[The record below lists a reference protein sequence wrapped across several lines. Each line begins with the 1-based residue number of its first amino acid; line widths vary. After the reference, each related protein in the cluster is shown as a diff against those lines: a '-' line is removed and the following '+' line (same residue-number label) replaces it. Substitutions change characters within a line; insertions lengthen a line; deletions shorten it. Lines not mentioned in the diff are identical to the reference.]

1 MPYLKLSAAC
11 LAYGHVPLLDHADFQ
26 LDPGERVALI
36 GRNGTGKSS
45 LLAAMAAGTGRG
57 RLDDGEV
64 WVQPGIRV
72 GYVPQE
78 PPFDPAM
85 TVFQAVVS
93 GMGETSALLAEYHDV
108 SHQLAEGVGDH
119 DALLARMDSLQH
131 ELEARGAWA
140 YEAQA
145 ERVIDRFG
153 LDPEASVGA
162 LSGGQKKRL
171 ALAQALAVAPEVL
184 LLDEPTNHLDI
195 AAIEWLENL
204 LIESG
209 VTLFF
214 ITHDRSFLDRVCTR
228 IVELDRGKLAS
239 FPGSFTQYQQRKE
252 AMLHEESLA
261 NARADKLLKEEEVW
275 IRKGVEA
282 RRTRAVFRV
291 QRLDKLR
298 AERQARRERMGK
310 VNLQL
315 DSGDKSGKLV
325 AELEHVNK
333 AYGERQI
340 VRDFSARIQRGD
352 KIGLIGPNGAGKTT
366 LLRLIL
372 GELQPDSG
380 IVRQG
385 TKMEIA
391 YFDQFR
397 TQLNPDSTLA
407 DVISPGSDYVE
418 IGGARKH
425 VIGYLE
431 DFLFAPERARSPV
444 SSLSGGER
452 NRLLLA
458 RLFAKPA
465 NVLVLDEPTNDLDIE
480 TLELLEELLQTYEG
494 TLFLVSHDRTFL
506 DNVVTQTIAAE
517 GEGGWKEYAGGYSDW
532 AGYKASLAKEAASK
546 AKAEARPVAKPAEV
560 PRAKADKLSWKEQ
573 RELEALPGKIAA
585 LEGEQAELTKLLED
599 PAIYQRDVRP
609 RRRRPNGWLPST
621 MNSCSAWSVG
631 RPWNPAP
638 GDASSRLALP
648 QGAFCPSASRAGIG
662 SSPRRWR
669 TASGVMLSSSPISLK
684 SSGRAA
690 SSQPCEEWRASLTA
704 RMTFLTR
711 G

>member
-1 MPYLKLSAAC
+1 MPYLKLTDAC
-11 LAYGHVPLLDHADFQ
+11 LAYGHVPLLDRADFQ
-26 LDPGERVALI
+26 LDSGERVALI

-45 LLAAMAAGTGRG
+45 LLAAMAAGSGKG

-78 PPFDPAM
+78 PPFDPEVS
-85 TVFQAVVS
+85 VFEAVIS
-93 GMGETSALLAEYHDV
+93 GMGETSTLLAEYHEI
-108 SHQLAEGVGDH
+108 SHQLADGQGDH
-119 DALLARMDSLQH
+119 DLLLAKMDLLQH
-131 ELEARGAWA
+131 ELESRGAWA

-145 ERVIDRFG
+145 EKVIARFS
-153 LDPEASVGA
+153 LDPEAKVGS

-195 AAIEWLENL
+195 AAIEWLETL

-209 VTLFF
+209 VTLLF
-214 ITHDRSFLDRVCTR
+214 ITHDRSFLDRVSTR

-239 FPGSFTQYQQRKE
+239 FPGNFSQYQQRKE

-291 QRLDKLR
+291 QRLDRLR
-298 AERQARRERMGK
+298 AERQARRDRMGK

-315 DSGDKSGKLV
+315 EVGDRSGKLV
-325 AELEHVNK
+325 AELEHVQK
-333 AYGERQI
+333 SYGQRPI
-340 VRDFSARIQRGD
+340 VADFSTRIQRGD

-372 GELQPDSG
+372 GELQPDAGS
-380 IVRQG
+380 VRQG

-397 TQLNPDSTLA
+397 TQLNPDSTLS
-407 DVISPGSDYVE
+407 DVISPGSDWVE

-458 RLFAKPA
+458 RLFAQPS
-465 NVLVLDEPTNDLDIE
+465 NLLVMDEPTNDLDVE
-480 TLELLEELLQTYEG
+480 TLELLEELLGDYPG
-494 TLFLVSHDRTFL
+494 TLLLVSHDRDFL
-506 DNVVTQTIAAE
+506 DNVVTSTIVME
-517 GEGGWKEYAGGYSDW
+517 GDGRIGEFVGGYSDW
-532 AGYKASLAKEAASK
+532 LRQAAAAAERQAAAPTRPATTGAGATGAPVAGSQPKAKRSFKEIKELEQLPLRIEALETQLAAMALRMTQPDYYQREAAL
-546 AKAEARPVAKPAEV
+546 VT
-560 PRAKADKLSWKEQ
+560 ADN
-573 RELEALPGKIAA
+573 IAMA
-585 LEGEQAELTKLLED
+585 SAQAELDAAYLRWEQLE
-599 PAIYQRDVRP
+599 
-609 RRRRPNGWLPST
+609 G
-621 MNSCSAWSVG
+621 G
-631 RPWNPAP
+631 
-638 GDASSRLALP
+638 
-648 QGAFCPSASRAGIG
+648 
-662 SSPRRWR
+662 
-669 TASGVMLSSSPISLK
+669 
-684 SSGRAA
+684 
-690 SSQPCEEWRASLTA
+690 
-704 RMTFLTR
+704 
-711 G
+711 

>member
-1 MPYLKLSAAC
+1 MPYLKLSSAC
-11 LAYGHVPLLDHADFQ
+11 LAYGHVPLLDHADFL

-45 LLAAMAAGTGRG
+45 LLAAMAAGSGRG

-78 PPFDPAM
+78 PPFDAES
-85 TVFQAVVS
+85 TVFEAVIS
-93 GMGETSALLAEYHDV
+93 GMGETSALLSEYHDV
-108 SHQLAEGVGDH
+108 SHRMAEGDGDH
-119 DALLARMDSLQH
+119 EVLLSRMSDLQH
-131 ELEARGAWA
+131 KLEALGAWA

-145 ERVIDRFG
+145 ERVIERFG
-153 LDPEASVGA
+153 LDPDARVGS

-239 FPGSFTQYQQRKE
+239 FPGSFKEYQLRKE
-252 AMLHEESLA
+252 ALLHEEALA

-315 DSGDKSGKLV
+315 DAGDKSGKLV
-325 AELEHVNK
+325 AELEHVYK
-333 AYGERQI
+333 SYGQREI
-340 VRDFSARIQRGD
+340 VRDFSTRIQRGD

-372 GELQPDSG
+372 DEIKPDSG

-385 TKMEIA
+385 TKMDIA

-397 TQLNPDSTLA
+397 TQLDPNSTLS
-407 DVISPGSDYVE
+407 DVISPGSDWVD

-480 TLELLEELLQTYEG
+480 TLELLEQLLQDYAG

-517 GEGGWKEYAGGYSDW
+517 GNGVWHEYAGGYSDW
-532 AGYKASLAKEAASK
+532 ASYKASVARDAVKP
-546 AKAEARPVAKPAEV
+546 KAEARPAENAKPV
-560 PRAKADKLSWKEQ
+560 VSAKAKGDKLSWKEQ
-573 RELEALPGKIAA
+573 RELEALPDRIAQ
-585 LEGEQAELTKLLED
+585 LEAEQADLSKLLED
-599 PAIYQRDVRP
+599 ATLYQKD
-609 RRRRPNGWLPST
+609 PS
-621 MNSCSAWSVG
+621 AAQ
-631 RPWNPAP
+631 R
-638 GDASSRLALP
+638 ASERLAAIDDELLELLERWE
-648 QGAFCPSASRAGIG
+648 ALEARAGNPG
-662 SSPRRWR
+662 
-669 TASGVMLSSSPISLK
+669 
-684 SSGRAA
+684 
-690 SSQPCEEWRASLTA
+690 
-704 RMTFLTR
+704 
-711 G
+711 

>member
-1 MPYLKLSAAC
+1 MPYLKLADAC

-45 LLAAMAAGTGRG
+45 LLAALAAGSGKG

-78 PPFDPAM
+78 PPFDSAA
-85 TVFQAVVS
+85 TVFEAVIS
-93 GMGETSALLAEYHDV
+93 GMGEASALLAAYHEV
-108 SHQLAEGVGDH
+108 AHELAEGTGGH
-119 DALLARMDSLQH
+119 DALLARMESLQH
-131 ELEARGAWA
+131 ELEACGAWT

-145 ERVIDRFG
+145 EKVIDRFG
-153 LDPEASVGA
+153 LDPDASVGT

-195 AAIEWLENL
+195 AAIEWLENML
-204 LIESG
+204 VETG
-209 VTLFF
+209 VTLLF
-214 ITHDRSFLDRVCTR
+214 ITHDRSFLNRVCTR
-228 IVELDRGKLAS
+228 IVELDRGRLAS
-239 FPGSFTQYQQRKE
+239 FPGSYGQYQQRKE
-252 AMLHEESLA
+252 QLLHEEELA
-261 NARADKLLKEEEVW
+261 SARADKLLKEEEIW

-291 QRLDKLR
+291 QRLEKLR
-298 AERQARRERMGK
+298 AERQARRERIGK

-315 DSGDKSGKLV
+315 DAGDKSGKLV
-325 AELEHVNK
+325 AELEHVSK
-333 AYGERQI
+333 RYGQHRI

-352 KIGLIGPNGAGKTT
+352 KIGVIGPNGAGKTT

-372 GELQPDSG
+372 GELAPDEG
-380 IVRQG
+380 TVRQG
-385 TKMEIA
+385 TKLDVA

-397 TQLNPDSTLA
+397 TQLDPDASLA

-458 RLFAKPA
+458 RLFARPA

-480 TLELLEELLQTYEG
+480 TLELLEELLQNYDG

-517 GEGGWKEYAGGYSDW
+517 GDGVWKEYAGGYSDW
-532 AGYKASLAKEAASK
+532 AAYKAGLARDAVTSK
-546 AKAEARPVAKPAEV
+546 VDAKPAAKAAE
-560 PRAKADKLSWKEQ
+560 PARAKADKLSWKEQ
-573 RELEALPGKIAA
+573 RELEALPGNIAA
-585 LEGEQAELTKLLED
+585 LEGEQAELSQRLADPEIYQTDPQAAQRAAERLAAIDDDLTALLERWEILE
-599 PAIYQRDVRP
+599 A
-609 RRRRPNGWLPST
+609 
-621 MNSCSAWSVG
+621 
-631 RPWNPAP
+631 
-638 GDASSRLALP
+638 
-648 QGAFCPSASRAGIG
+648 RAGN
-662 SSPRRWR
+662 
-669 TASGVMLSSSPISLK
+669 TA
-684 SSGRAA
+684 
-690 SSQPCEEWRASLTA
+690 
-704 RMTFLTR
+704 
-711 G
+711 

>member
-1 MPYLKLSAAC
+1 MPYLKLSSAC

-45 LLAAMAAGTGRG
+45 LLAALAAGSGKG

-78 PPFDPAM
+78 PPFDPGA
-85 TVFQAVVS
+85 TVFEAVIS
-93 GMGETSALLAEYHDV
+93 GMGETSSLLAEYHDI
-108 SHQLAEGVGDH
+108 SHRLAE
-119 DALLARMDSLQH
+119 ASAQESECLLLRMDELQH
-131 ELEARGAWA
+131 TLEALGAWA
-140 YEAQA
+140 CEAQA
-145 ERVIDRFG
+145 ERVIARFS
-153 LDPEASVGA
+153 LDPDAAVGS

-195 AAIEWLENL
+195 AAIEWLESM

-209 VTLFF
+209 VTLLF
-214 ITHDRSFLDRVCTR
+214 ITHDRSFLDRVSTR
-228 IVELDRGKLAS
+228 IVELDRGQLAS
-239 FPGSFTQYQQRKE
+239 FPGNFSLYQQRKE
-252 AMLHEESLA
+252 AQLHEEALA

-291 QRLDKLR
+291 QRLDRLR
-298 AERQARRERMGK
+298 AERQARRDRMGK
-310 VNLQL
+310 VQLQL
-315 DSGDKSGKLV
+315 DAGDKSGKLV
-325 AELEHVNK
+325 AELDRVSK
-333 AYGERQI
+333 SFGQRPI
-340 VRDFSARIQRGD
+340 VHDFSARIQRGD

-372 GELQPDSG
+372 GELQADQG
-380 IVRQG
+380 MVRQG

-397 TQLNPDSTLA
+397 TQLNPDSTLS
-407 DVISPGSDYVE
+407 DVISPGSDWVE

-431 DFLFAPERARSPV
+431 DFLFSPERARSPV

-465 NVLVLDEPTNDLDIE
+465 NVLVLDEPTNDLDID
-480 TLELLEELLQTYEG
+480 TLELLEQLLQEYDG
-494 TLFLVSHDRTFL
+494 TLFLVSHDRTFI

-517 GEGGWKEYAGGYSDW
+517 GEGIWKEYAGGYSDW
-532 AGYKASLAKEAASK
+532 ANYKSSLEKTAAIPRKQESK
-546 AKAEARPVAKPAEV
+546 PPAKAAE
-560 PRAKADKLSWKEQ
+560 PIRDKGGKLSWKES
-573 RELEALPGKIAA
+573 RELELLPQQIAD
-585 LEGEQAELTKLLED
+585 LEAEQAELTRQLED
-599 PAIYQRDVRP
+599 PAIYQQDP
-609 RRRRPNGWLPST
+609 
-621 MNSCSAWSVG
+621 
-631 RPWNPAP
+631 
-638 GDASSRLALP
+638 
-648 QGAFCPSASRAGIG
+648 
-662 SSPRRWR
+662 
-669 TASGVMLSSSPISLK
+669 
-684 SSGRAA
+684 RAA
-690 SSQPCEEWRASLTA
+690 EQAANRLSEIDDLLMSMLERWEVLESKSAA
-704 RMTFLTR
+704 A